1 MTKLYFSANFVS
13 GKAAYAY
20 VLPKIADSGI
30 IDGTR
35 IVAEYLALVK
45 GLKKAID
52 DDRTKLTVLGPRL
65 VIDQL
70 NEVTPVKS
78 RKVLPLHRE
87 ARELLSSFR
96 KIELAAV
103 QWKRNKA
110 FSISVRALIDFFE
123 REAIAK
129 SKKISDRHIQRTG
142 GLKFDVRGYTV
153 DLGKETCNCPFFIK
167 TNDTDI
173 RRSGI
178 RIRCEHIFATE
189 RYISR

>member
-1 MTKLYFSANFVS
+1 MTKLYFSATFVS

-20 VLPKIADSGI
+20 VLPRIADRGI
-30 IDGTR
+30 INGTR
-35 IVAEYLALVK
+35 IVAEYLALVR

-52 DDRTKLTVLGPRL
+52 NDRTKLTVLGPKL
-65 VIDQL
+65 VINQL
-70 NEVTPVKS
+70 NGVTPVKS
-78 RKVLPLHRE
+78 RKVLPLYQE

-110 FSISVRALIDFFE
+110 FSISTRALIDFFE
-123 REAIAK
+123 KGAIAR
-129 SKKISDRHIQRTG
+129 SKKISDRHIHRTG
-142 GLKFDVRGYTV
+142 GLKFDVKGYTV

-173 RRSGI
+173 RKSGI
-178 RIRCEHIFATE
+178 QIRCEHIFAAE